1 MSEQKPSLEVIFT
14 SGRTIEQG
22 VTLVGIKI
30 SEKARIATG
39 VCYLDPKDM
48 EKLDVKENDNV
59 KISTSEG
66 EITVSAR
73 LSKDAP
79 HEGII
84 FMPLGM
90 YANWITPPGSA
101 GIGVPQYKGV
111 NAKITPT
118 KEKIL
123 EVEELV
129 QILEKQAKKIS

>member
-1 MSEQKPSLEVIFT
+1 MSEQNPSLEVIFT
-14 SGRTIEQG
+14 SGRTVEQG

-30 SEKARIATG
+30 SEEARVATG

-48 EKLDVKENDNV
+48 ERLDVKENANV

-66 EITVSAR
+66 EIVVSAR

-90 YANWITPPGSA
+90 YANWITPPGSE

-111 NAKITPT
+111 KAIIAPT

-123 EVEELV
+123 EVEDLL
-129 QILEKQAKKIS
+129 QILEKQTKKIS

>member
-1 MSEQKPSLEVIFT
+1 MSEQNPSLEVIFT
-14 SGRTIEQG
+14 SGRTVEQG
-22 VTLVGIKI
+22 ITLVGIKI
-30 SEKARIATG
+30 SEEARVATG

-48 EKLDVKENDNV
+48 EKLDVKENANV

-66 EITVSAR
+66 EIVVSAR
-73 LSKDAP
+73 FSKDAP

-90 YANWITPPGSA
+90 YANWITPPGSE

-111 NAKITPT
+111 KAIIAPT

-123 EVEELV
+123 EVEDLL
-129 QILEKQAKKIS
+129 QILLKQTSKN

>member
-1 MSEQKPSLEVIFT
+1 MSERNPSLEVIFT
-14 SGRTIEQG
+14 SGRTVEQG
-22 VTLVGIKI
+22 ITLVGIKI
-30 SEKARIATG
+30 SEEARVATG
-39 VCYLDPKDM
+39 VCYLDPKDI
-48 EKLDVKENDNV
+48 ERLDVKENDNV

-66 EITVSAR
+66 EIVVSAR

-111 NAKITPT
+111 KATITPT

-123 EVEELV
+123 EVEELL
-129 QILEKQAKKIS
+129 QILEKQAHKIS